1 MQIGARL
8 SPTANIPNVLWTKL
22 KEQTPI

>member
-1 MQIGARL
+1 MQIGAKL